1 MPVLKKLNEARKAFH
16 STNLK
21 KTGHNKF
28 AGYSYF
34 QLADFIAPALTI
46 FDRVGLCAVVSFT
59 QQEAR
64 MTITDLEDGS
74 ECVITSPMS
83 SAALKGCHEVQ
94 NLGAVQTYL
103 RRYLWVAALDI
114 VEHDALDFG
123 DVDKSKGRAKDAGG
137 VIKPTGLAMDS
148 LTPDERK
155 YIKELAAY
163 FKAINDPKAIASALE
178 EENLEDM
185 QYVALWAEFNDA
197 SALRS
202 SIKKEQ
208 EARKVVA

>member
-16 STNLK
+16 STDLK

-28 AGYSYF
+28 AGYNYF

-59 QQEAR
+59 QSEAR
-64 MTITDLEDGS
+64 MTITDLEDAT

-83 SAALKGCHEVQ
+83 TAALKGCHEVQ

-123 DVDKSKGRAKDAGG
+123 AAEKPGRSKKEGP
-137 VIKPTGLAMDS
+137 ITPTTGALAS
-148 LTPDERK
+148 VPPDEVEYLREMASEFVISGN
-155 YIKELAAY
+155 YAAIVDRLE
-163 FKAINDPKAIASALE
+163 AEQLDNDQK
-178 EENLEDM
+178 
-185 QYVALWAEFNDA
+185 VALW
-197 SALRS
+197 SLLPSHIRS
-202 SIKKEQ
+202 GIKKEQ
-208 EARKVVA
+208 EARKQPA